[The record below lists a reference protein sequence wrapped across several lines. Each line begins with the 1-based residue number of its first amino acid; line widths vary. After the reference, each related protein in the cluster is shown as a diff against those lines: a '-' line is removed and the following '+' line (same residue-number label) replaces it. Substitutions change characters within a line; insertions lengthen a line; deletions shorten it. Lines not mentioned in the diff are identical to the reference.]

1 MPHLAINQDLPA
13 EVNQTTRTSRP
24 IIQVK
29 SGPIGFVRSLWRI
42 LQGRPQVPPSLVDNP
57 LLEVIFK
64 RRSVR
69 RFSDREIPDDVFAAI
84 LEAGRL
90 APSTVNLQSW
100 SFAAFTAETW
110 RTTFDRPLPFQSQRA
125 IIVMGDTYRDRLV
138 LDAFPQSPL
147 IEYTIAVVNASLAAM
162 NMNLAA
168 EALGV
173 SSVMLSETGRTGV
186 LDALYLKQVL
196 CLPDGVFPLM
206 TIVFGYPRGSYPPL
220 PPKLPLDQICFA
232 DHYRE
237 PDRAVM
243 EDWLAQMKA
252 GYKASHLRS
261 SFEAQLR
268 LYESKIGQAEID
280 LQAMVFRE
288 ERREHCGEAEAG
300 SA

>member
-1 MPHLAINQDLPA
+1 MANSGTTAQSLSEVGDAQPSRSLAGSNS
-13 EVNQTTRTSRP
+13 NP
-24 IIQVK
+24 IK
-29 SGPIGFVRSLWRI
+29 FVRSLWRI
-42 LQGRPQVPPSLVDNP
+42 LKSRPQVPPSLADNP
-57 LLEVIFK
+57 LLDVIMK

-69 RFSDREIPDDVFAAI
+69 SFAQRDIPDDVFAAI

-100 SFAAFTAETW
+100 SFAAFTAATW
-110 RTTFDRPLPFQSQRA
+110 RATFDRPLPFQGQRA

-173 SSVMLSETGRTGV
+173 SSVMLSETGRTGI
-186 LDALYLKQVL
+186 LDAGYLKQVL
-196 CLPDGVFPLM
+196 CLPDGVYPLL

-220 PPKLPLDQICFA
+220 PPKLPLDQICFE
-232 DHYRE
+232 DRYRE

-268 LYESKIGQAEID
+268 LYESKIGQAEAD
-280 LQAMVFRE
+280 LQTMVFRE
-288 ERREHCGEAEAG
+288 KRKER
-300 SA
+300 